1 MKRGG
6 RPKTLATSSSC
17 AASSS
22 GAGGSWTEA
31 SAVAA
36 ERLADWQQN
45 LSDQVSLLCHSTLI
59 YFVTKI
65 FKIDAMY
72 TLFQDLQCRQ
82 IVCSL
87 FG

>member
-31 SAVAA
+31 SAIAA

-45 LSDQVSLLCHSTLI
+45 LSDQVSLLCHSTLF

-72 TLFQDLQCRQ
+72 TLLQDLQCRQ
-82 IVCSL
+82 VVCSF